1 MPICLVCFSYYIF
14 YKRLQ
19 LSTHVAAGGDD
30 IAGGEQDKAAVFILG
45 TENHA
50 LTLDTLE
57 LARGEVG
64 NETDL
69 FANER
74 LRVGVVFGNA
84 ADDGS
89 RSHSILNLELQQ
101 FVGLGDL
108 LAFEDGTHTDV
119 HLAKVVDGD
128 RGFHF
133 GRFPCV
139 EFVLDLGGLQ
149 LVDLG
154 LDGLVADLLEEELGF
169 LDGVTFHEDVGTA
182 GISPTQSLQVHHG
195 MHLVGSEG
203 QEGGTEDSEVGADLE
218 REVHHR
224 GGALGVGLDEFPG
237 LGVGEVLVTQS
248 GEVHHLGKSLTET
261 VGFDA
266 TANAFGEGGYFLDN
280 LLLGLSKRS
289 AGGHLSAIELM
300 RQHEGTIHEVA
311 EDGNQLGVVLQ
322 LEILPGEVVIL
333 GLGGVGAEGVA
344 QHVLL
349 SGELAEVFVQ
359 PDGPVA

>member
-1 MPICLVCFSYYIF
+1 MF
-14 YKRLQ
+14 
-19 LSTHVAAGGDD
+19 LSFIYLLINLLLGIIISTGVQFVPLLKLSDIAAGRDHV
-30 IAGGEQDKAAVFILG
+30 AGGEEDEATVFILG

-57 LARGEVG
+57 LARREVG
-64 NETDL
+64 DEADL
-69 FANER
+69 LADEF
-74 LRVGVVFGNA
+74 LGFGVVFGNA

-128 RGFHF
+128 RSFHL
-133 GRFPCV
+133 GRLPGV
-139 EFVLDLGGLQ
+139 EFILDLGGLQ

-169 LDGVTFHEDVGTA
+169 LDSVAFHEDVGTA

-195 MHLVGSEG
+195 MPLVGSEG
-203 QEGGTEDSEVGADLE
+203 KEWGTEDSEVGADLE

-248 GEVHHLGKSLTET
+248 RFIIS
-261 VGFDA
+261 A
-266 TANAFGEGGYFLDN
+266 RA
-280 LLLGLSKRS
+280 SRKR
-289 AGGHLSAIELM
+289 
-300 RQHEGTIHEVA
+300 
-311 EDGNQLGVVLQ
+311 
-322 LEILPGEVVIL
+322 
-333 GLGGVGAEGVA
+333 
-344 QHVLL
+344 
-349 SGELAEVFVQ
+349 
-359 PDGPVA
+359 